1 MNHHLIWVPWFSELA
16 KKISDG
22 SKSNLIENSK
32 RIDWKSKNIPALLAF
47 GDENIDPFSF
57 FYFLAQKNGSKKFKD
72 VCRSIH
78 EVFELKAP
86 CPPSRIYI
94 PTPPFRASVLF
105 HNGKEFKPELLWK
118 LFRQAADDNQAIS
131 PEYFEKAL
139 NIKNVGVSKLT
150 QSLFLI
156 NPNRYLPIDQRVTP
170 SMSNSLLSLN
180 FRAIDKS
187 IKSDGYKQYEAI
199 TNEIKEFFPECF
211 PYEIQLFLYLHS
223 KETLITK
230 SMKIYQVSSN
240 VFDDYWELNESHSND
255 KLTFKENYC
264 IYTSDASFPKTEP
277 VRGDVILV
285 QTGMHQGRGIGVV
298 DKNEYRIESKENPV
312 IRVFWINKISSEFSS
327 ENTPAKTGFSTTSP
341 ALETYFAF
349 RKCEAYQSS
358 FKLIKNFSGVRELK
372 SCVVEG
378 KDNKNSYKGEFED
391 TAPHPLNTILYGP
404 PGTGKTYETVERC
417 VNICYGPTQR
427 SRDDINHLYNK
438 LKTDRRVEFITFHQ
452 SYSYEEFVEGLRPET
467 KPPTG
472 GNASEA
478 GFRLEPKDGVFKRI
492 AKRAR
497 DSEDNNQRYVL
508 IIDEINRANIS
519 KVLGELV
526 TLLEED
532 KRLGAKNEVVVTLPY
547 SQEQFRLPANLF
559 IVGTMNTADRSIAL
573 LDTALRRRF
582 EFEEIPPKPDLL
594 KSAEQKTGIDLPEM
608 LRMINRRIEWFIDRD
623 HLIGHALFMNA
634 SEKSDVDR
642 IMRNKI
648 IPLLAEYFYDDW
660 DKVCAVLGGGEV
672 FVKKYK
678 LKLPPGIDD
687 ASDDRYRWTVRDEF
701 SEEAYKRLISGLA
714 RPADNEGQ

>member
-1 MNHHLIWVPWFSELA
+1 MNHHLNWVPWFLELA
-16 KKISDG
+16 KKISDE
-22 SKSNLIENSK
+22 SKSKLIENSK
-32 RIDWKSKNIPALLAF
+32 KVDWKSKKRTPLLDY
-47 GDENIDPFSF
+47 GDNIDPFSF
-57 FYFLAQKNGSKKFKD
+57 FYFLAKKNKPKIFKD
-72 VCRSIH
+72 VCKSIH
-78 EVFELKAP
+78 EVFELKTP
-86 CPPSRIYI
+86 YPLSDLYI
-94 PTPPFRASVLF
+94 PTPPAIAPALF
-105 HNGKEFKPELLWK
+105 HDGKEFKLELLWN
-118 LFRQAADDNQAIS
+118 LFQQAADDKQAIS
-131 PEYFEKAL
+131 PEYFEKVL
-139 NIKNVGVSKLT
+139 NIKFVGVSKLT

-156 NPNRYLPIDQRVTP
+156 NPKRFLPIDKKVTP
-170 SMSNSLLSLN
+170 VMSNGLLSLS
-180 FRAIDKS
+180 FAAIEKS
-187 IKSDGYKQYEAI
+187 IFSDGYKQYEAI
-199 TNEIKEFFPECF
+199 SNEIREYFPECS

-230 SMKIYQVSSN
+230 TMKIYQVSSN
-240 VFDDYWELNESHSND
+240 VFDDHWELNESHSNNR
-255 KLTFKENYC
+255 LTFKENYC
-264 IYTSDASFPKTEP
+264 IYTSDEVFPVTEP

-285 QTGMHQGRGIGVV
+285 RTGMQQGRGIGVV
-298 DKNEYRIESKENPV
+298 DENEYTIEGKKNPV
-312 IRVFWINKISSEFSS
+312 IRVFWINKYSSELSF
-327 ENTPAKTGFSTTSP
+327 EHTPAKTGFSATST

-349 RKCEAYQSS
+349 RKCEAYQPS
-358 FKLIKNFSGVRELK
+358 FKLIRSFSGVRKL
-372 SCVVEG
+372 SSRVVVE
-378 KDNKNSYKGEFED
+378 KDVSNGDGIED
-391 TAPHPLNTILYGP
+391 HPLNSILYGP
-404 PGTGKTYETVERC
+404 PGTGKTYETAERC
-417 VNICYGPTQR
+417 VNICYGPTPR

-472 GNASEA
+472 GNTSEA

-594 KSAEQKTGIDLPEM
+594 NSAQQKTGIDLPEM

-660 DKVCAVLGGGEV
+660 DKVCAVLGGGED

-687 ASDDRYRWTVRDEF
+687 VSDDRYRWTVRDEF

-714 RPADNEGQ
+714 RPADDEGQ

>member
-1 MNHHLIWVPWFSELA
+1 MNHHLNWVPWFSELA
-16 KKISDG
+16 KKISDE
-22 SKSNLIENSK
+22 SKSNLIEKSK
-32 RIDWKSKNIPALLAF
+32 KIDWKSGSALLDY
-47 GDENIDPFSF
+47 GDKNIDPFSF
-57 FYFLAQKNGSKKFKD
+57 FYFLAQKNGSDIFKD
-72 VCRSIH
+72 VCKSIH
-78 EVFELKAP
+78 DVFDLKAD
-86 CPPSRIYI
+86 CPTSRISI
-94 PTPPFRASVLF
+94 PNPPFVAKVLF
-105 HNGKEFKPELLWK
+105 HDGKVFKPELLWK
-118 LFRQAADDNQAIS
+118 LFRQAADDKQAIS
-131 PEYFEKAL
+131 PEYFEKVL
-139 NIKNVGVSKLT
+139 KIPNVGVIKLT

-156 NPNRYLPIDQRVTP
+156 NPKRFLPTDKQITP
-170 SMSNSLLSLN
+170 VMSNGLLSLN
-180 FRAIDKS
+180 FAAIEKS
-187 IKSDGYKQYEAI
+187 IFSDGYKQYEAI
-199 TNEIKEFFPECF
+199 ANEIREYFPECS

-230 SMKIYQVSSN
+230 TMKIYQVSSN
-240 VFDDYWELNESHSND
+240 VFDDHWELNESHSNNR
-255 KLTFKENYC
+255 LTFKENYC
-264 IYTSDASFPKTEP
+264 IYTSDEVFPVTEP

-285 QTGMHQGRGIGVV
+285 RTGMQQGRGIGVV
-298 DKNEYRIESKENPV
+298 DENEYTIEGKKNPV
-312 IRVFWINKISSEFSS
+312 IRVFWINKYSSELSF
-327 ENTPAKTGFSTTSP
+327 EHTPAKTGFSATST

-349 RKCEAYQSS
+349 RKCEAYQPS
-358 FKLIKNFSGVRELK
+358 FKLIRSFSGVRKL
-372 SCVVEG
+372 SSRVVVE
-378 KDNKNSYKGEFED
+378 KDVSNGDGIED
-391 TAPHPLNTILYGP
+391 HPLNSILYGP
-404 PGTGKTYETVERC
+404 SGTGKTYETAERC
-417 VNICYGPTQR
+417 VNICYGPTPR

-467 KPPTG
+467 KPPKG
-472 GNASEA
+472 GDTSEA

-497 DSEDNNQRYVL
+497 NSEDNNQRYVL

-642 IMRNKI
+642 IMRSKI

-660 DKVCAVLGGGEV
+660 DKVCAVLGGGED
-672 FVKKYK
+672 FVKKSK
-678 LKLPPGIDD
+678 LKLPPGVVD

-714 RPADNEGQ
+714 RPADDEGQ